1 MVTESRELWQLL
13 GQKPEKEGTFQKTSR
28 KQPPA
33 GRGYEQRNFH
43 GEGPAVA
50 SFSARGLN
58 GEGEDVPGLRGSLR
72 EGTGQGA
79 QASGPSGIS
88 AGTPGQAGLGQG
100 EVLTVGS
107 PSPSPLG
114 NGPGRLE
121 PPSWNP
127 ASTLAP
133 EEDARPRSRAA
144 SARGLCT
151 VSECG
156 PACPDS
162 RLGSNSCQQTSV
174 KCLRMRSAWGHVGRR
189 DSVLW
194 QSIEYQNENT
204 RRDKHRCPW
213 ESAGTR
219 VRTQSRPGNA
229 KTSACAKRA
238 WGVGGPSIET
248 V

>member
-1 MVTESRELWQLL
+1 M
-13 GQKPEKEGTFQKTSR
+13 
-28 KQPPA
+28 
-33 GRGYEQRNFH
+33 
-43 GEGPAVA
+43 A
-50 SFSARGLN
+50 SFSSRGLN
-58 GEGEDVPGLRGSLR
+58 GEGEDVPGPRGSLR

-114 NGPGRLE
+114 NGPGHLE

-133 EEDARPRSRAA
+133 EEDAWPRSRAA

-189 DSVLW
+189 DSASGRASSTRTRTRDVT
-194 QSIEYQNENT
+194 SIAAFGSLREPESE
-204 RRDKHRCPW
+204 RRAAPEMPRRL
-213 ESAGTR
+213 R
-219 VRTQSRPGNA
+219 VRNEP
-229 KTSACAKRA
+229 
-238 WGVGGPSIET
+238 GVGGPSIET

>member
-1 MVTESRELWQLL
+1 MYVEVPSGAARNTFSLRSGSKSLPLNPLLPGGLATGGESQMVTESRELWQLL

-58 GEGEDVPGLRGSLR
+58 GEGEDVPGPRGSLR

-88 AGTPGQAGLGQG
+88 SGTPGQAGLGQG

-133 EEDARPRSRAA
+133 QECPA
-144 SARGLCT
+144 SF
-151 VSECG
+151 
-156 PACPDS
+156 
-162 RLGSNSCQQTSV
+162 
-174 KCLRMRSAWGHVGRR
+174 
-189 DSVLW
+189 
-194 QSIEYQNENT
+194 
-204 RRDKHRCPW
+204 
-213 ESAGTR
+213 
-219 VRTQSRPGNA
+219 
-229 KTSACAKRA
+229 
-238 WGVGGPSIET
+238 
-248 V
+248 